1 MNDYKLQP
9 VFDKENKTYRLVN
22 FDDTKEL
29 LLQALSKASI
39 NLIVND
45 KDDLK
50 IITDYRTEIRK
61 QGKTLTDTRKQI
73 NDLLLGK
80 LNTRLK
86 ELEKIISETDSKLK
100 EKVDDFKE
108 RQKLAEQTKLEVAQE
123 VFSVVISSLDKAEID
138 KVVEFAKTLNCKIVR

>member
-1 MNDYKLQP
+1 MSDYKLQP
-9 VFDKENKTYRLVN
+9 IFDNENKTYQLAN
-22 FDDTKEL
+22 FDKTKEL
-29 LLQALSKASI
+29 LLQALSNAPI
-39 NLIVND
+39 DLIVND

-50 IITDYRTEIRK
+50 IITTYRAEIRR
-61 QGKTLTDTRKQI
+61 QEKTLTDTRKQI

-80 LNTRLK
+80 LNTQLK